1 MVLQDDV
8 SYQLL
13 VKSLRKRVVEL
24 SCFIIFLFVDK

>member
-13 VKSLRKRVVEL
+13 VKSLRKRVVEVC
-24 SCFIIFLFVDK
+24 CFKSVYY